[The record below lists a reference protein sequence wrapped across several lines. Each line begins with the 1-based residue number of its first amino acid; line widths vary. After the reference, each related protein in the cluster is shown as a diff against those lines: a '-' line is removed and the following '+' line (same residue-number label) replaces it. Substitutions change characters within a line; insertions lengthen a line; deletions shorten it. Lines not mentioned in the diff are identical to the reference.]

1 MWDNLTDEQ
10 KRKYRE
16 YCDSKYGKTIVSCET
31 GEPMYLDENARLID
45 TSIVISLLFNI
56 NIN

>member
-16 YCDSKYGKTIVSCET
+16 YCDPKYGKTIVSCET
-31 GEPMYLDENARLID
+31 GEPMYFDENARLID